1 MGILIAGVIIV
12 VGYIS
17 SMTLLKASKKEQKF
31 IEWVNK

>member
-12 VGYIS
+12 IGS
-17 SMTLLKASKKEQKF
+17 LASMCVIHGSKQEQKF